1 MKLSKDV
8 VLEYMQKQVLA
19 TQEEVHFTTQQLSE
33 ALQMQRSNLS
43 KLLNELA
50 KENRVKKTNGR
61 PVYYSLV
68 KEKDLS
74 LIHI

>member
-33 ALQMQRSNLS
+33 ALHGNQL
-43 KLLNELA
+43 
-50 KENRVKKTNGR
+50 G
-61 PVYYSLV
+61 
-68 KEKDLS
+68 
-74 LIHI
+74 

>member
-50 KENRVKKTNGR
+50 KETSYLVI
-61 PVYYSLV
+61 SLP
-68 KEKDLS
+68 LLHLTS
-74 LIHI
+74 ST